1 MRRLLRKVKQFL
13 LEFRV
18 LQVSTTV
25 FLCYTLERVLSWMM
39 VVPYAQLQE
48 WQLAVFVATV
58 PALVTGLFA
67 TLQSAIKPRVKEE
80 EEG

>member
-1 MRRLLRKVKQFL
+1 MMWNSLKKVQEVL

-18 LQVSTTV
+18 LQVTTTV
-25 FLCYTLERVLSWMM
+25 FLCYTLHRVLSWIM
-39 VVPYAQLQE
+39 VTPYAELEE

-67 TLQSAIKPRVKEE
+67 TLQSAVKPRVKEE
-80 EEG
+80 